1 MVISAQV
8 IFMNVKSFVERWTG
22 RGYERGEAQ
31 DFWRQFL
38 RDVLNYSGK
47 DDVIKFEMPVSSGFI
62 DAYLKD
68 TRVIIEQKS
77 LNVKLDDAVYQQAKK
92 YDNALNLP
100 RKARWIVTCNFQE
113 FQIYNMST
121 LEPPTKILLSDL
133 PDKFHSFDFLI
144 KKRDFVKEKNLS
156 AKAGQVIQ
164 KFYLKLKKQ
173 YYDPYSRETF
183 ESLNKLCVRLVFC
196 LYAESADVF
205 KEHKMFT
212 EYLCK
217 FKNDRLSFRSA
228 LIELFKTLNTPL
240 EKRSPY
246 LGDDLKNFPYV
257 DGGLFDKELDFPE
270 TTYELREI
278 LFNELCNLR
287 WQDISP
293 TIFGAVFEATLHP
306 SKDKKL
312 TDKTQDI
319 RREGGIHYT
328 APENIH
334 KVIEPLFIDDLQ
346 KKFEA
351 CNTREDLFALQEE
364 ISRYKIFDPAC
375 GSGNFLTESY
385 LSLRELENSILEVL
399 VADGVKFTEN
409 PIKVSIENFYGIEIN
424 GFAVAVAKTALWI
437 SEIQMRQK
445 TAAIIGK
452 DLSHFPIKT
461 HPHIHEGNALTT
473 DWSKIIAPQN
483 LNFIISNPPFSGK
496 STMTAEQK
504 SDVQNTFKGW
514 KGIGSLDYVA
524 CWFKKAADFLNGTQI
539 RCAFVS
545 TNSVCQG
552 ESIAAL
558 WKKIFAQGVHFD
570 FAWRTFKW
578 NSESEL
584 KAQVHVVIIGFS
596 RVDGLRKIIFDGKEI
611 IPAENINA
619 YLLNAA
625 NVFVEKRSAPICNAP
640 PMRQGNRPADGGNL
654 IIKAEDY
661 EEFIRREPRAKK
673 YIRPYI
679 GSEEFINGKERYC
692 LWLVDCPPNELRK
705 MPLVYERVK
714 AVRDFRLKSVAAS
727 TRADAEKPALFQAII
742 QPTTDYLFVPSVSSE
757 RRKYVPIGFM
767 NKNIIISNLAFAVP
781 DATIYH
787 FGVLISSVHMAWL
800 KTVCGRLEMR
810 YRYSATIV
818 YNNFVWCEPTPE
830 QRARIEM
837 TAQGIL
843 DVLKRYP
850 DSTLA
855 DLYDPVAMPA
865 DLRKAHEL
873 NDKAVMAAYGF
884 RADFTEAEIISKLF
898 SMYESLTQLPPPE
911 I

>member
-1 MVISAQV
+1 
-8 IFMNVKSFVERWTG
+8 MNNIKDFVKAWTG
-22 RGYERGEAQ
+22 RGYEKGEAAT
-31 DFWRQFL
+31 FWLQFL
-38 RDVLNYSGK
+38 RDVLNIADPEK
-47 DDVIKFEMPVSSGFI
+47 FIQFEMPVSGGFI

-92 YDNALNLP
+92 YDNALNIS
-100 RKARWIVTCNFQE
+100 RKACWIVTCNFQE
-113 FQIYNMST
+113 FMIYDMDKNKSQFK
-121 LEPPTKILLSDL
+121 PIKILLADL
-133 PDKFHSFDFLI
+133 PKEFHSFDFLI

-164 KFYLKLKKQ
+164 KFYLKLKKR

-212 EYLCK
+212 EYLRK
-217 FKNDRLSFRSA
+217 FQNDKFSFRSA

-246 LGDDLKNFPYV
+246 LGDDLKDFPYV
-257 DGGLFDKELDFPE
+257 DGGLFNEEKFDFPNF
-270 TTYELREI
+270 TPRDRDI

-287 WQDISP
+287 WQDINP
-293 TIFGAVFEATLHP
+293 TIFGAVFESVL
-306 SKDKKL
+306 DL
-312 TDKTQDI
+312 NETDNI
-319 RREGGIHYT
+319 RKEHGIHYT

-334 KVIEPLFIDDLQ
+334 KVIDPLFINDLQ

-364 ISRYKIFDPAC
+364 IARIKIFDPAC

-385 LSLRELENSILEVL
+385 LSLREIENSILEVL

-452 DLSHFPIKT
+452 NLSHFPLKKI
-461 HPHIHEGNALTT
+461 PNIHCANALTT

-483 LNFIISNPPFSGK
+483 LNFIISNPPFVGFTYQS
-496 STMTAEQK
+496 AEQK
-504 SDVQNTFKGW
+504 ADLLAATKLKSKN
-514 KGIGSLDYVA
+514 IDYVCA
-524 CWFKKAADFLNGTQI
+524 WYFKAADFIQGTQI

-545 TNSVCQG
+545 TNSICQG
-552 ESIAAL
+552 EQVAII
-558 WKKIFAQGVHFD
+558 WKPLLDKFNID
-570 FAWRTFKW
+570 FAWRTFTW
-578 NSESEL
+578 NSESNQ
-584 KAQVHVVIIGFS
+584 KAHVHVVIIGFS
-596 RVDGLRKIIFDGKEI
+596 QVEGLQKFIFDGDQVI
-611 IPAENINA
+611 LAENINA
-619 YLLNAA
+619 YLMNAP
-625 NVFVEKRSAPICNAP
+625 NIFIESRNEPICDAP
-640 PMRQGNRPADGGNL
+640 PMRVGNRPTDGGNL
-654 IIKAEDY
+654 IIEAADY
-661 EEFIRREPRAKK
+661 DEFIKREPLAQK

-679 GSEEFINGKERYC
+679 GAKEFINGKMRYC

-714 AVRDFRLKSVAAS
+714 AVETFRLNCKSS
-727 TRADAEKPALFQAII
+727 TTRKSNKSPALFQAIA
-742 QPTTDYLFVPSVSSE
+742 QPTTDYLAIPRISSE
-757 RRKYVPIGFM
+757 RRKYVPVGFM
-767 NKNIIISNLAFAVP
+767 TPDIIVSDDVQYVQ

-818 YNNFVWCEPTPE
+818 YNNFIWCSATAKEKAAIIATAKNILE
-830 QRARIEM
+830 VRAR
-837 TAQGIL
+837 
-843 DVLKRYP
+843 YS

-873 NDKAVMAAYGF
+873 NDKAVMKAYGF
-884 RADFTEAEIISKLF
+884 RADFTEAEIVGELF
-898 SMYESLTQLPPPE
+898 KMYQAF
-911 I
+911 IG